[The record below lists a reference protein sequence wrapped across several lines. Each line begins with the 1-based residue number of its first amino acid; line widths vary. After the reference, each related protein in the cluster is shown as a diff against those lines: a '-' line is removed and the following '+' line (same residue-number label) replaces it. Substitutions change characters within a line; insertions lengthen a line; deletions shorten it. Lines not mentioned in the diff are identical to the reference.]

1 MKYRRPNGIYGEHIS
16 WSVPLHID
24 DFQKNQSPRDPCVH
38 LALWMIQR
46 TVHGM
51 MSLLQVPK
59 GMENPVSD
67 NAYGVMLLVKFPCPA
82 RICDKSLHYVM
93 RRQEV
98 DKIIL
103 IAL

>member
-1 MKYRRPNGIYGEHIS
+1 
-16 WSVPLHID
+16 
-24 DFQKNQSPRDPCVH
+24 
-38 LALWMIQR
+38 MIQR

-51 MSLLQVPK
+51 MPFLQVSE
-59 GMENPVSD
+59 GMKNPVSD
-67 NAYGVMLLVKFPCPA
+67 HAYCVMLLVKFPFPT
-82 RICDKSLHYVM
+82 RIRNKPLHYVM